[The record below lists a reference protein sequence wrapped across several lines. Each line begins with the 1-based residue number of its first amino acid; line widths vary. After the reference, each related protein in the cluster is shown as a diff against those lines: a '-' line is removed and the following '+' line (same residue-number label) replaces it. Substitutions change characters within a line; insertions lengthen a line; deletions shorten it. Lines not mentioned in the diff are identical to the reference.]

1 MWPDQGVD
9 RREIGN
15 SGNSNP
21 AEAERGEKMSADD
34 HKGADATIVSVVEGG
49 RWNEVA
55 RLK

>member
-34 HKGADATIVSVVEGG
+34 HKGADATIVSVAEGG